1 MNGLIGAGCA
11 LAMLLAG
18 CGGSS
23 DDEEDKSGPT
33 AEQKARAVEMS
44 MRMAAAT
51 PRIAGERAATPTPGD
66 ATAGAAPASPSITAS
81 AARPAAPASAAA
93 VQVSAA
99 EAAGCIEKV
108 SRLLATPAAAQQQLD
123 FDCAAGTYRGTTP
136 QGQACTL
143 KVAATRGQ
151 YRFVQAGPN
160 ITIEP
165 DAPAGPFGGR
175 FARYLQPTSEPAATV
190 GPGLRISR
198 TSTAPTV
205 TSETV
210 ALYAGPTGTGPARL
224 TRLSYRRVQGT
235 QSFETQCR
243 LEAGQP
249 ATRTA
254 AR

>member
-1 MNGLIGAGCA
+1 MNRFIRTGCVV
-11 LAMLLAG
+11 AMLLAG

-23 DDEEDKSGPT
+23 DDEDDKSGPT
-33 AEQKARAVEMS
+33 AEQKARAIEMS
-44 MRMAAAT
+44 MGMAAAT
-51 PRIAGERAATPTPGD
+51 PRVAGERAATPTEGD
-66 ATAGAAPASPSITAS
+66 ATAGNPSAAAS
-81 AARPAAPASAAA
+81 ATAVRPANAASASA

-108 SRLLATPAAAQQQLD
+108 SGLLATPAATQQRPD
-123 FDCAAGTYRGTTP
+123 FDCAAGIYRGTTP

-143 KVAATRGQ
+143 KVATTRGQ
-151 YRFVQAGPN
+151 YRFVQSGPD

-175 FARYLQPTSEPAATV
+175 FARYLQPTSEPAATA

-205 TSETV
+205 SSETI

-235 QSFETQCR
+235 QAFETHCR

-249 ATRTA
+249 ATKTA